1 MVRAFLGLTE
11 DNLTLYRADKLMKD
25 PETLSLVEPDE
36 LDTYIDLVEIFMR
49 GLADVDGLSYDA
61 RSDFGSTE
69 TFKKGS
75 SSDFSSRYLDQ
86 SRESVIVVKNALS
99 QIVNILK
106 L

>member
-11 DNLTLYRADKLMKD
+11 DNLTLYRADKLMQD
-25 PETLSLVEPDE
+25 PETLNLVEPDD
-36 LDTYIDLVEIFMR
+36 LDQYIEQVEVFMR

-69 TFKKGS
+69 TFKKDS
-75 SSDFSSRYLDQ
+75 KSDFSSKYLDQ
-86 SRESVIVVKNALS
+86 SRESVETVKKALS
-99 QIVNILK
+99 KIVRFLK